1 MTLVSLAAFIEVTK
15 PLGGLPNITNK
26 QEQTV
31 FTTNKFQNGKYNEI
45 VDGHTY
51 LSFLYSGAALT
62 TSGDNLEASIVLAN
76 NPVSMGYVKE
86 MVENK
91 YQVKVETF
99 LMTESFAKKKIL
111 AAETWLSTLFNYDPV
126 QIELVLSSAIDAVG
140 ANAPTKT
147 LTSKDVGHLPVTG
160 NIQAR

>member
-15 PLGGLPNITNK
+15 PLGGQPNISG
-26 QEQTV
+26 TV

-51 LSFLYSGAALT
+51 LSFLYL
-62 TSGDNLEASIVLAN
+62 
-76 NPVSMGYVKE
+76 
-86 MVENK
+86 
-91 YQVKVETF
+91 
-99 LMTESFAKKKIL
+99 AKKKIL
-111 AAETWLSTLFNYDPV
+111 AAETWLATLFNYDPV